1 MINENWMR
9 SIAKSYQ
16 QLNEINEAPLAALEG
31 SSMTVS
37 GKKGRRGLKDLHLP
51 MAGNRSMETHFYNTG
66 AYHAEQGLDP
76 HPNGVD
82 NPHYMAG
89 YNSVKQNI

>member
-1 MINENWMR
+1 MINENWLR

-16 QLNEINEAPLAALEG
+16 QLNEINEVPLAALEG

-37 GKKGRRGLKDLHLP
+37 RKLKDLHLP
-51 MAGNRSMETHFYNTG
+51 MAGNKSMETHFYNTG

-89 YNSVKQNI
+89 YNSVKQNT